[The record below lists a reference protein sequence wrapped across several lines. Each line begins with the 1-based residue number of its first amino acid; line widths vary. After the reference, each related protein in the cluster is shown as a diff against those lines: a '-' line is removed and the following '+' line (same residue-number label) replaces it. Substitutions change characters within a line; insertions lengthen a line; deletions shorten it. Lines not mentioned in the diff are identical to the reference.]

1 MLSITLIMLSAN
13 KSPGLSWHPVF
24 IYKALRGAF
33 FGFIDQVEQKLGAL
47 FLAQEGSL
55 NAA

>member
-1 MLSITLIMLSAN
+1 MLSAN